1 MFTDQPSSPLAC
13 PGASEVT
20 PLRQRAARTLCLI
33 APLLLF
39 GASAGHATGDAAAG
53 QKLFAKCAACHSTA
67 AGENKIGPSLADVVG
82 RKSGTEPG
90 YSYSA
95 AMKSANITWDDASLD
110 KFLTRPGGFVHG
122 TKMFLSIPS
131 STDRQNVIAY
141 LETLK

>member
-1 MFTDQPSSPLAC
+1 MLSAMRRPVRRCSPSVPLAI
-13 PGASEVT
+13 PR
-20 PLRQRAARTLCLI
+20 PR
-33 APLLLF
+33 
-39 GASAGHATGDAAAG
+39 
-53 QKLFAKCAACHSTA
+53 
-67 AGENKIGPSLADVVG
+67 DVVG

-110 KFLTRPGGFVHG
+110 KFLTSPGGFVHG